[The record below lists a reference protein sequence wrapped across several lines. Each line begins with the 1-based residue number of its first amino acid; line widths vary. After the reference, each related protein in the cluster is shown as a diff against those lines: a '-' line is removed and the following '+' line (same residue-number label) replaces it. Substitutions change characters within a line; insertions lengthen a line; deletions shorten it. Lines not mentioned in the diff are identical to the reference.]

1 MNLVV
6 KVVERS
12 GNSHV
17 HQCSQG
23 EEREICKD
31 DRKGNY

>member
-12 GNSHV
+12 GNSHI

-23 EEREICKD
+23 EKREICKD
-31 DRKGNY
+31 DHKGNY